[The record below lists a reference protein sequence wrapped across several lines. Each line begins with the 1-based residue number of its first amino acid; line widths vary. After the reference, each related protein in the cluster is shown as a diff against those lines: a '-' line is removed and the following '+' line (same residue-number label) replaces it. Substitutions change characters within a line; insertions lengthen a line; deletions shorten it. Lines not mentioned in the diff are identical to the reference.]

1 MTQTL
6 SSSSISSINF
16 KRMSEILTQL
26 TIAAQQSPPQ
36 TQERQ
41 ATITDLVNEILRS
54 RLICRP
60 LGTRPLCKSQANIY
74 QQVRQILSQAIEREL
89 DKYRPEWLCAQIW
102 TSNLRDR
109 AFRQVLD
116 DALLKQ
122 LALEIQSL
130 PARSEQRQHLL
141 GELIQAIRL
150 SGRMCR
156 PHRQKFVPAF
166 YELLYEEAVS
176 ETLLYICRNLDKYD
190 PQRGK
195 DKKFMTWVNFHLD
208 KFVIECRRK
217 FSGLET
223 SFFPFLSEIEKMAT
237 PEDPFQFSDLVR
249 EYIEEDTEALFSNT
263 KIANR
268 PDANFRAI
276 ALARFA
282 GKSWEEISLELG
294 ILIPTLSSF
303 YQRCCRKFSEKFKT
317 DFPS

>member
-1 MTQTL
+1 MTQSL
-6 SSSSISSINF
+6 CSLSISSVNF
-16 KRMSEILTQL
+16 KMMGEILTKL
-26 TIAAQQSPPQ
+26 AIAAQQYSPQ
-36 TQERQ
+36 TEERQ
-41 ATITDLVNEILRS
+41 ATITHLVNEILRS

-60 LGTRPLCKSQANIY
+60 LGTRPLCQSQAHIDR
-74 QQVRQILSQAIEREL
+74 QVREILYQTLDREL
-89 DKYRPEWLCAQIW
+89 DRYRPEWLGAQAW

-116 DALLKQ
+116 DSLLKQ
-122 LALEIQSL
+122 LALEIQPL
-130 PARSEQRQHLL
+130 PAQSEVRQHLL

-176 ETLLYICRNLDKYD
+176 ETLLYICRHLDKYD

-223 SFFPFLSEIEKMAT
+223 GFFPFLKEIEKMAT
-237 PEDPFQFSDLVR
+237 PEDPFPLSDLVR
-249 EYIEEDTEALFSNT
+249 EYLEADTEALFSNT

-276 ALARFA
+276 ALARLA

-303 YQRCCRKFSEKFKT
+303 YQRCCRKFSAKFKT
-317 DFPS
+317 DLQD

>member
-1 MTQTL
+1 MTQSL
-6 SSSSISSINF
+6 YSLSISNVNF
-16 KRMSEILTQL
+16 KMMGEILTKL
-26 TIAAQQSPPQ
+26 AIAAQQHPPQ

-41 ATITDLVNEILRS
+41 ATITHLVNEILRS

-60 LGTRPLCKSQANIY
+60 LGTRPLCKSQANIDR
-74 QQVRQILSQAIEREL
+74 QVREILYQAIEREL
-89 DKYRPEWLCAQIW
+89 DKYRPEWLCAQNW
-102 TSNLRDR
+102 TSTLRDR

-150 SGRMCR
+150 SGKMCR

-208 KFVIECRRK
+208 KFVIDCRRK
-217 FSGLET
+217 FSSLEN
-223 SFFPFLSEIEKMAT
+223 SFFPVLGEIEKMAT
-237 PEDPFQFSDLVR
+237 PEDPFHFSDLVR

-303 YQRCCRKFSEKFKT
+303 YQRCCRKFSTKFKT
-317 DFPS
+317 DLQS

>member
-6 SSSSISSINF
+6 CSLSISSVNF
-16 KRMSEILTQL
+16 KMTTEILTQL
-26 TIAAQQSPPQ
+26 AIAAQKHPPQ
-36 TQERQ
+36 TEERQ
-41 ATITDLVNEILRS
+41 ITIAHLVNEILRS

-60 LGTRPLCKSQANIY
+60 LGTRPLCNSQANIY
-74 QQVRQILSQAIEREL
+74 QQVRQILYQAVDREV
-89 DKYRPEWLCAQIW
+89 DRYRPEWLCAQSW
-102 TSNLRDR
+102 TNTLRDR

-130 PARSEQRQHLL
+130 PVRSEQRQHLL

-150 SGRMCR
+150 SGKMCR

-190 PQRGK
+190 PQRGN
-195 DKKFMTWVNFHLD
+195 KKFMTWVNFHLD

-217 FSGLET
+217 FSDLET
-223 SFFPFLSEIEKMAT
+223 SFFPFLNEIEKMAT
-237 PEDPFQFSDLVR
+237 PEDPFQLSDLLR
-249 EYIEEDTEALFSNT
+249 EYIEEDTEALFSST

-303 YQRCCRKFSEKFKT
+303 YRRCCRKFTEKFKT
-317 DFPS
+317 DLQG